1 MPGSLRAQGRSARR
15 GSRGRVRPLHLRPAP
30 VRAPARLAPPS
41 PVLTAQARGRERGAS
56 RDSRVAG
63 CGAWRFCGLR
73 SASSGGSQAEVT
85 RRSKPSLPA
94 PPTAWAMETQVLTP
108 HVYWAQ
114 RHRELYLRVELSDVQ
129 VKARLPAARG
139 IAAPG
144 YPPPALLVCAPAVRQ
159 WAPRVGCPAFPQG
172 CRCHRGV
179 PRVAPRLPLCS
190 WQAPWGAAA
199 GSWRH
204 GRRLAAC
211 PRPSET
217 WDELCGSE
225 VRRDSGLLGRDWTSA
240 LVSEVQLGR
249 PTDVLKARH

>member
-1 MPGSLRAQGRSARR
+1 MGSARKPP
-15 GSRGRVRPLHLRPAP
+15 SPRPQRPPRITWQGPPPPHLRPAP

-144 YPPPALLVCAPAVRQ
+144 YPPPALLVCAPAVRL

-172 CRCHRGV
+172 RRCHRG
-179 PRVAPRLPLCS
+179 
-190 WQAPWGAAA
+190 
-199 GSWRH
+199 GSAR
-204 GRRLAAC
+204 G
-211 PRPSET
+211 PPP
-217 WDELCGSE
+217 
-225 VRRDSGLLGRDWTSA
+225 SA
-240 LVSEVQLGR
+240 LFLAGALGSR
-249 PTDVLKARH
+249 SRVLEAWPPARGLPEAL